1 MKIRLKDRVNYQT
14 LDKTLVKLIP
24 NFTRHH
30 LITHTYSLIT
40 FLKAGLHSNISVSI
54 SINITISISS
64 INRERHKHKHTH
76 KKKESFPFS
85 YAYAYTYVALTSV

>member
-1 MKIRLKDRVNYQT
+1 MYQHVKRTCKACRVI
-14 LDKTLVKLIP
+14 V
-24 NFTRHH
+24 FAH
-30 LITHTYSLIT
+30 LTDCFVALSLPLPSS
-40 FLKAGLHSNISVSI
+40 FKAGLHSDISVSI

-85 YAYAYTYVALTSV
+85 YAYAYAYVALTSL